1 MTTTDVPTDVAKR
14 AAFVGQVVS
23 IRAQPSPGRCRHRL
37 GLYKAMAGVG
47 PATSATPAQRTGTT
61 MQISGS
67 LFVTTDYGLP
77 VKPD

>member
-1 MTTTDVPTDVAKR
+1 MG
-14 AAFVGQVVS
+14 AAISGLCCTSAIGWVCT
-23 IRAQPSPGRCRHRL
+23 RRWPAPGRSR
-37 GLYKAMAGVG
+37 
-47 PATSATPAQRTGTT
+47 SADLAQRTGTT